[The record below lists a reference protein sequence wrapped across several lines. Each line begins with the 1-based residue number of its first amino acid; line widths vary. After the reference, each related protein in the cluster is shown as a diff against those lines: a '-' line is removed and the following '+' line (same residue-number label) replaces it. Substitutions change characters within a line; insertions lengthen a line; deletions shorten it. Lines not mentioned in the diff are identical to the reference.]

1 MSVQTL
7 SSNGELNA
15 QGVLASNLNNTPP
28 LVGFP
33 QSSTGLSQG
42 MYQHLGIAG
51 DGTLITNFLNA
62 SADKVGG
69 YSFYTVN
76 STTAPQRLLTM
87 GLNGLETS
95 KDFNIVN
102 NSIGASNSLSSNS
115 FTIRDLTNSYVN
127 RQVPAQILLNCDT
140 THANITLQNGDY
152 PYNQITDKDSNNS
165 KITSSTIVLNSNYYQ
180 GNPLWITNISNNNI
194 QLLDNDQGLSNN
206 IGPTSIIIDDGGNT
220 MSIGTTQIFINATD
234 TNINSRLTSTDLLFN
249 GVSTNTKISTNTSN
263 IASNTTAINNINSH
277 LAQIVVPQ
285 LTFSSPAI
293 YADSSIIPSTNST
306 YQNTYGVFGWYMKN
320 VNAGSKFNLYFPPQP
335 NMTVADLKGVYYEM
349 FSNCVNLGDMPY
361 ITIYTKPLGP
371 SANPPDYKSWYH
383 SSYSVVPS
391 VLPSANSFVQC
402 FGNLQNLSFNSANV
416 WGNYSYSPLIASTY
430 QNPKGDYQPN
440 QQVLFVSLSS
450 NSASAVG
457 NLDCSLLKFGM
468 ISTFSNEYLLM

>member
-15 QGVLASNLNNTPP
+15 QGVLAGNLNNTPA

-51 DGTLITNFLNA
+51 DDTLITNFLNA

-69 YSFYTVN
+69 YSFYTAN

-127 RQVPAQILLNCDT
+127 RQQPAQILLNCDT

-165 KITSSTIVLNSNYYQ
+165 
-180 GNPLWITNISNNNI
+180 
-194 QLLDNDQGLSNN
+194 
-206 IGPTSIIIDDGGNT
+206 
-220 MSIGTTQIFINATD
+220 QI
-234 TNINSRLTSTDLLFN
+234 TSTDLLFN

-263 IASNTTAINNINSH
+263 IATNTSNIASNTTAINNINSH
-277 LAQIVVPQ
+277 LAQVVVPQ

-293 YADSSIIPSTNST
+293 YADSTIIPSTNST

-320 VNAGSKFNLYFPPQP
+320 VNTGSKFNLYFPPQP

-361 ITIYTKPLGP
+361 ITIYTKPTGT
-371 SANPPDYKSWYH
+371 NDYRPWYH
-383 SSYSVVPS
+383 SSYTIVPS

>member
-15 QGVLASNLNNTPP
+15 QGVLAGNLNNTPA

-69 YSFYTVN
+69 YSFYTAN
-76 STTAPQRLLTM
+76 STTAPQKLLTM
-87 GLNGLETS
+87 GLSGIETS

-102 NSIGASNSLSSNS
+102 NSIGASSSLSSNS
-115 FTIRDLTNSYVN
+115 FTVRDLTNSYEN
-127 RQVPAQILLNCDT
+127 RQAPAQIELNCDT

-152 PYNQITDKDSNNS
+152 PYNQITDKDANNS
-165 KITSSTIVLNSNYYQ
+165 KI
-180 GNPLWITNISNNNI
+180 
-194 QLLDNDQGLSNN
+194 
-206 IGPTSIIIDDGGNT
+206 
-220 MSIGTTQIFINATD
+220 
-234 TNINSRLTSTDLLFN
+234 TSTDLLFN

-263 IASNTTAINNINSH
+263 IATNTSNIATNTSNIASNTTAINNINSH
-277 LAQIVVPQ
+277 LAQVVVPQ

-320 VNAGSKFNLYFPPQP
+320 VNAGSKFNLYFPPQL

-361 ITIYTKPLGP
+361 ITIYTKPTG
-371 SANPPDYKSWYH
+371 NNDYRPWYH
-383 SSYSVVPS
+383 SSYTVVPS

-416 WGNYSYSPLIASTY
+416 WGNYSYSPLVASSY
-430 QNPKGDYQPN
+430 QPIKGDYQPT
-440 QQVLFVSLSS
+440 QQVLFVALGS

-468 ISTFSNEYLLM
+468 ISTFSNEFLML